1 MEILTIKHKFITM
14 YISSTNGLLKRT
26 NKTLYS
32 MIAKETDTKA
42 NTSDWD
48 LNIHNAMRVY
58 NSIFKT
64 ATRFFPFHLA
74 NGIKDFV
81 SHEIRTH
88 DSKTDTKTRLDLDES
103 QQSRLVKLIELNEVQ
118 LRARHVIKVA

>member
-1 MEILTIKHKFITM
+1 MC
-14 YISSTNGLLKRT
+14 ISSTNGLLKRT

-42 NTSDWD
+42 KTSDWD
-48 LNIHNAMRVY
+48 LNIDNAMRVY

-74 NGIKDFV
+74 NGIKTLFPMKY
-81 SHEIRTH
+81 ELMTPKPIRKH
-88 DSKTDTKTRLDLDES
+88 GW
-103 QQSRLVKLIELNEVQ
+103 I
-118 LRARHVIKVA
+118 